1 MTDKTK
7 ILIEEARKL
16 SSEERIELVEAVMT
30 SLDEPDTHIEA
41 AWATEV
47 EDRIT
52 AHERGEMPARSAA
65 AVLAKYGDK

>member
-16 SSEERIELVEAVMT
+16 SSEERIELVEAIMT
-30 SLDEPDTHIEA
+30 SLGEPDADIDA

-47 EDRIT
+47 EDRIA
-52 AHERGEMPARSAA
+52 AHERGEMTARPAAE
-65 AVLAKYGDK
+65 VLAKYGRK